1 MDDTLWWILLG
12 LFLLFFMFGKSR
24 GGEPVAPV
32 AETDLSEAA
41 KARVDEALA
50 RGAKIE
56 AIKIVRE
63 DTGAG
68 LKAAKLFVDARGGGA
83 KRRGDP
89 IDRG

>member
-12 LFLLFFMFGKSR
+12 LFLLFFMVGKSR
-24 GGEPVAPV
+24 GGEPVTPV
-32 AETDLSEAA
+32 AEADLSETA

-68 LKAAKLFVDARGGGA
+68 LKAAKLFVDARAGA
-83 KRRGDP
+83 SRRSGDP
-89 IDRG
+89 IER